1 MAEQTPTILV
11 VDDTESNIDI
21 LLNLLAEYEILVAL
35 DGPSALEILE
45 KQQPDIILLDIMMP
59 GMDGYEV
66 CRIIKARQDW
76 EDIPIL
82 FITARTDEASI
93 LKGFEVGGSDY
104 VTKPF
109 RSKELLARVRTLL
122 GYKLS
127 IDRLRYISVTD
138 ELTGAANR
146 RAFFTRG
153 AEMFAQ
159 AKEADRLLSA
169 LMLDLDRF
177 KAINDT
183 FGHVAGDIAL
193 KAFVERVRE
202 QLAPGDLLGR
212 LGGEEF
218 AVVPAKRS
226 PDEAINLAEAIR
238 RSVEARKIDVKGD
251 IIPLTVSI
259 GIAFSDG
266 KTESFDA
273 LLSVADGQL
282 YAAKHDQ
289 RNCIHFLG
297 QSGKTQKPDGQT
309 GFRKRR

>member
-1 MAEQTPTILV
+1 MAEHTATVLV

-21 LLNLLAEYEILVAL
+21 LLNLLSEYEVLVAL

-45 KQQPDIILLDIMMP
+45 KQRPDVILLDIMMP
-59 GMDGYEV
+59 GMDGYEI
-66 CRIIKARQDW
+66 CQTIKEREQW
-76 EDIPIL
+76 KEIPVL

-109 RSKELLARVRTLL
+109 RSKELLARVRNLL
-122 GYKLS
+122 NYKQAL
-127 IDRLRYISVTD
+127 DRLRYIAVTD
-138 ELTGAANR
+138 ELTGASNR
-146 RAFFTRG
+146 RSFFARG
-153 AEMFAQ
+153 IEMFAQ
-159 AKEADRLLSA
+159 AQQSQRPLSA

-183 FGHVAGDIAL
+183 FGHEAGDISL
-193 KAFVERVRE
+193 KAFVERVKE
-202 QLAPGDLLGR
+202 QLGPDDLFGR

-218 AVVPAKRS
+218 AIVPANRTF
-226 PDEAINLAEAIR
+226 DGAIHMAEAIR
-238 RSVEARKIDVKGD
+238 RTVEAKKIEIKGD

-259 GIAFSDG
+259 GIAFADS